1 MAFSLKR
8 LWNDSPDASVE
19 RMLARNHARLQ
30 EWAITIARGDR
41 DIADDLVQD
50 LCVHLCLS
58 QPDLHR
64 IENLD
69 GYLYTALRHLYLSHV
84 SRTARERLR
93 VIAVED
99 YDALSVALQ
108 ANDLDEVDVQND
120 LLRICSY
127 VVVRKQ
133 SSKSASQF
141 LLHFFH
147 GYHRRDVATLSRLPI
162 AAVYNNIKDIRTEL
176 RDYLAGVASVRRS
189 QSIPAVEPLR
199 TVQPVHE
206 FVSRL
211 NTMLSLPHAKECPSE
226 EELLHGYQQQ
236 PKRPASLEELAHLS
250 GCQRCL
256 RLLERAC
263 ALDDRD
269 GPLDL
274 ELDNNRETPSR
285 SKDAAAHTMQRVRRR
300 LTSLREHRPKVL
312 AIAVDGHIVA
322 FHDVESPISSI
333 SSRIENRATF
343 IEVFDELGNRF
354 AYLPIHTESSIP
366 EERTQTLRLSD
377 DRALALHLRF
387 DGLGTHAQ
395 VDYRDPAL
403 AAIAYPLESS
413 HENIKRTHSSWL
425 SRVFS
430 LHSLLPFATTCL
442 VLLLVVQWMQS
453 HRLQATALS
462 ADVLLAQSRISIP
475 QPTAV
480 EAVHRT
486 MVLED
491 VTDAEH
497 GVPLG
502 SVESW
507 KDTTH
512 GELRRLYSVTHK
524 ELASIRTT
532 PGTAPERHAATG
544 TSPMEQDLVASG
556 IWESDL
562 TGADFVSTQATE
574 AVREDKG
581 YILTQHGAPE
591 APVQSRTLRL
601 DAAYQGT
608 MESVRVSFRGNMR
621 TVRLV
626 QTALVRVP
634 SGQYP
639 VNDWKSF
646 DTSTLQRL
654 RDHSPLTNAASSSLE
669 TEALFHLHRLHL
681 DEGQP
686 IMVRM
691 REDGHAILEGTLAD
705 ARAVEQLQSELHD
718 DTRIDMHVLSV
729 QDATHHT
736 PNGFSNTPLQT
747 LETTRDDAPG
757 TPILRAWLASTGIQ
771 DKALTTAMQA
781 FSLEA
786 QHHAELLLQ
795 HSSALQRLAQ
805 LLPPAGVPALTPL
818 AQNEWVTMV
827 QDHAA
832 AALQESE
839 ALRRQLQPLV
849 PASTSSVAPIAVS
862 DSRAFTR
869 TARSMQR
876 SCQSIHAA
884 ILMLFDKDAAH
895 LDTSPAPKIEDVLH
909 WLPSS
914 QAREMNHVATRL
926 IDKTNTTAVSRT
938 TPAR

>member
-50 LCVHLCLS
+50 LCIHLCLS

-93 VIAVED
+93 VVAVED
-99 YDALSVALQ
+99 YDALSIALQ

-120 LLRICSY
+120 LLRICNY
-127 VVVRKQ
+127 VVVRKH

-147 GYHRRDVATLSRLPI
+147 GYHRRDVATLARLPI

-176 RDYLAGVASVRRS
+176 RDYLAGVAPMRRS
-189 QSIPAVEPLR
+189 QPIPAVEPVR

-206 FVSRL
+206 FIARL
-211 NTMLSLPHAKECPSE
+211 NTMLSLPHTKDCPSE
-226 EELLHGYQQQ
+226 EELLRGYRQQ
-236 PKRPASLEELAHLS
+236 PKHPASLEELAHLS

-256 RLLERAC
+256 RILEHAL

-269 GPLDL
+269 GPLDF
-274 ELDNNRETPSR
+274 EPNNSETTDR
-285 SKDAAAHTMQRVRRR
+285 SQDATHTMQRVRRR
-300 LTSLREHRPKVL
+300 VTALREHRPKVL

-333 SSRIENRATF
+333 SSRIEDRATF

-354 AYLPIHTESSIP
+354 AYLPLDTESSIP
-366 EERTQTLRLSD
+366 EERTQTIRLSD

-387 DGLGTHAQ
+387 DGLGAHAR

-403 AAIAYPLESS
+403 APAAYPSESS
-413 HENIKRTHSSWL
+413 HAHVERTQSSWM
-425 SRVFS
+425 SRVVS
-430 LHSLLPFATTCL
+430 LHSLLPFATACL

-453 HRLQATALS
+453 RHHQATAVS
-462 ADVLLAQSRISIP
+462 ADVLLSRSRISIP
-475 QPTAV
+475 QPTTE

-486 MVLED
+486 ITLED
-491 VTDAEH
+491 VTNTEH
-497 GVPLG
+497 AVSLG
-502 SVESW
+502 SIESW

-512 GELRRLYSVTHK
+512 GELRRLYSVTHH
-524 ELASIRTT
+524 ELASIRMT

-544 TSPMEQDLVASG
+544 ISPMEQDLVASG

-562 TGADFVSTQATE
+562 TGADFVSTQPTQ
-574 AVREDKG
+574 AVREGKG
-581 YILTQHGAPE
+581 YILTQYGAPG
-591 APVQSRTLRL
+591 ALVQSRTLRL

-608 MESVRVSFRGNMR
+608 TESLRVSFRGTMR

-626 QTALVRVP
+626 QAALVRVP

-639 VNDWKSF
+639 VNDWKNF
-646 DTSTLQRL
+646 STNNLQRQ
-654 RDHSPLTNAASSSLE
+654 RDHSQLTNAASSSLE

-686 IMVRM
+686 ITVRM
-691 REDGHAILEGTLAD
+691 GEDGHAVLEGTLVD
-705 ARAVEQLQSELHD
+705 ARAVEQLRSELRG
-718 DTRIDMHVLSV
+718 DTRIDMHVLST
-729 QDATHHT
+729 QDATRHAS
-736 PNGFSNTPLQT
+736 NGFAGMPVQT
-747 LETTRDDAPG
+747 LETTREDAPG
-757 TPILRAWLASTGIQ
+757 TPILRAWLASTGLQ
-771 DKALTTAMQA
+771 DKALTSAMQT
-781 FSLEA
+781 FSLVA

-805 LLPPAGVPALTPL
+805 LLPSAGVPALTPL
-818 AQNEWVTMV
+818 AQSEWVAMV

-839 ALRRQLQPLV
+839 ALRRQLQPLA
-849 PASTSSVAPIAVS
+849 PASTSSVAPLAVS
-862 DSRAFTR
+862 DSRTFVR
-869 TARSMQR
+869 SARSMQR
-876 SCQSIHAA
+876 SSQSIHAA
-884 ILMLFDKDAAH
+884 ILMLFDKDAVHSDAS
-895 LDTSPAPKIEDVLH
+895 LAPKIEDVLH

-914 QAREMNHVATRL
+914 QAREMNHVATHL
-926 IDKTNTTAVSRT
+926 IDETNAPTVSRT